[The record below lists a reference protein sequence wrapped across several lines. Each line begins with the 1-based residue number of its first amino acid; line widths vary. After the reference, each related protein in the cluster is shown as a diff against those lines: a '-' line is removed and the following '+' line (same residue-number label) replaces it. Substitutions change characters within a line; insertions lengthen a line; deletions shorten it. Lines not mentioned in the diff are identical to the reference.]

1 MLVSKYRKLLFSFVL
16 LILIMVGCS
25 PTGPSS
31 DTTSENT
38 SKENSPENLS
48 SDQTSANGKSVVI
61 AIVEDAETLDPHK
74 TNQLTSHMIF
84 RNIFD
89 RLVYIDENKNPQ
101 PWVAESWEIKE
112 DGKVIEFKIK
122 EGIKFHNGEPL
133 DANAVK
139 YSFERMIN
147 PDTASP
153 TGSMMTGPLE
163 KIEVIDDYNVR
174 FTFSTSFAP
183 FFINLYSGYTGIV
196 PPDLGGKG
204 EGFGREPIGSGPFMF
219 KEWKSGSEIR
229 LVKNPDYNWGRSG
242 YDPAGAAK
250 LDELIFRVVPEEGA
264 RMAALETG
272 EIQVSPAPVELA
284 DSIAANENFQVIQW
298 QDATNY
304 FSIEFNTLIPPFDN
318 NELRAALGYA
328 INSEE
333 IVSGAWSGY
342 AEVNKNP
349 IGTGLLGHSPEIG
362 EQYGPS
368 FDPEKTKEILESNGW
383 TLGSG
388 GIYEKDGEPF
398 AITMLT
404 SNDPKQ
410 TRAAQIIQFQLDQV
424 GIDVEIQ
431 VIEGS
436 AYRPTQLEAKH
447 NMHLQRWNWPDPVL
461 LSFVF
466 EDGGFV
472 KLYENDEIDEVI
484 QLANKEM
491 DVEKRVDY
499 IEQVQQMILEDH
511 AVVPILTEYVTDIV
525 RKEIKNYE
533 WDSLGY
539 PIWTIVE
546 RE

>member
-1 MLVSKYRKLLFSFVL
+1 MKSKSRKLLFSLVVWM
-16 LILIMVGCS
+16 LIMVGCS
-25 PTGPSS
+25 PSGP
-31 DTTSENT
+31 TSEAKPEDTN
-38 SKENSPENLS
+38 SENKP
-48 SDQTSANGKSVVI
+48 SDQTSTDTQSVVV
-61 AIVEDAETLDPHK
+61 ALVEDAETLDPHK

-101 PWVAESWEIKE
+101 PWVAESWDIKD

-139 YSFERMIN
+139 YSFERMID

-163 KIEVIDDYNVR
+163 KIEVVDDYKVR

-204 EGFGREPIGSGPFMF
+204 DDFGREPIGSGPFMF
-219 KEWKSGSEIR
+219 KQWNSGSEIH
-229 LVKNPDYNWGRSG
+229 LVKNPDYDWGRAD
-242 YDPAGAAK
+242 YDLDGTAK
-250 LDELIFRVVPEEGA
+250 LDEIVFKVVPEEGS

-272 EIQVSPAPVELA
+272 EIQISQAPVELA
-284 DSIAANENFQVIQW
+284 NSIKANDNFQIIQW
-298 QDATNY
+298 EDATNY
-304 FSIEFNTLIPPFDN
+304 FSIEFNTLIPPFDS
-318 NELRAALGYA
+318 NEIRSALGYA

-333 IVSGAWSGY
+333 IVTGAWSGY
-342 AEVNKNP
+342 AKVNKNP
-349 IGTGLLGHSPEIG
+349 IGTGVLGHSPEIG
-362 EQYGPS
+362 EEYGPS
-368 FDPEKTKEILESNGW
+368 YDPDKTKEILESNGW
-383 TLGSG
+383 AVNSE

-398 AITMLT
+398 SITMLT

-410 TRAAQIIQFQLDQV
+410 TRAAQIIQYQLGQV

-447 NMHLQRWNWPDPVL
+447 HMHLQRWNWPDPVL

-491 DVEKRVDY
+491 DVEKRVEF

-511 AVVPILTEYVTDIV
+511 AIVPILTEYVTDIV
-525 RKEIKNYE
+525 RKEVKNYK